1 MKLRRVANERLVDTV
16 VHRLRDFIDS
26 EKLVAGDRMPS
37 EPVLISKLGV
47 SRSVLREA
55 IGRLQT
61 IGLLDVQHGR
71 GMFVASRDA
80 LVSSAQLMN
89 SALAIAPQELMK
101 FVEFRAVIEVHAARR
116 TAQIATESDFA
127 ELERL
132 CLEID
137 RDDQEYLASIR
148 ADFAFHFK
156 FIEIAG
162 NELMQNVM
170 RVLQEFIMAAMVNT
184 TPQPRNIDFSRKI
197 HRELLD
203 AIRSRNPEIAGA
215 AMTRHMELSHESLST
230 GESPEKIAE
239 LKTN

>member
-1 MKLRRVANERLVDTV
+1 MKLRRVANESLVDTV
-16 VHRLRDFIDS
+16 VHRLREFIDR
-26 EKLVAGDRMPS
+26 EKLTAGDRMPS

-55 IGRLQT
+55 VGRLQT

-80 LVSSAQLMN
+80 LVSSAQLLN
-89 SALAIAPQELMK
+89 SALSIAPQELVK

-116 TAQIATESDFA
+116 VAEIATENDFA

-137 RDDQEYLASIR
+137 RDGQDYIASIR

-156 FIEIAG
+156 FAEIAG
-162 NELMQNVM
+162 NPLMQNVM

-184 TPQPRNIDFSRKI
+184 TPQPRNVDFSRKI

-203 AIRSRNPEIAGA
+203 AVRSRNANDAGT
-215 AMTRHMELSHESLST
+215 AMTRHMELSHLSLST
-230 GESPEKIAE
+230 GKAPEE
-239 LKTN
+239 L